1 MRCLLS
7 LFTGVLF
14 FFSPDSDWALA
25 LIDKNSPFTAF
36 INDLLGLLI
45 LAGIFW
51 AVVRRFITKPA
62 HVVSEYQDN
71 IALGIIGALIVLGFV
86 LESTRIQVTGIP
98 DGLAMASFIGYP
110 LSKVFAIVDLN
121 WASIYPTLWYAHG
134 ILAAVFVAYLPF
146 GKMRHIF
153 NTPLT
158 YVLEE
163 VSGVKNEK
171 RV

>member
-1 MRCLLS
+1 
-7 LFTGVLF
+7 TGVLF

-25 LIDKNSPFTAF
+25 LIDKNSLFTAF

-86 LESTRIQVTGIP
+86 LESTRILVTGIP